1 VNCQVHLIFRES
13 AVLDGRCCLCSRERA
28 LPIGPVDRLL
38 RHGALRVAVSYW
50 TTMRCV
56 SYSERSIPLNLP
68 MARPLTP
75 APTPQRGRPRDPER
89 VRRILEAAQ
98 KHCDEYGL
106 ERANVDAIA
115 ADAGVSKM
123 TVYNNF
129 GSKEGLF
136 QAVVSD
142 RSAAV
147 VAGFPGAGA
156 LDPDQPEKALLAIGA
171 RFLALARGDALG
183 ALRAVYGVAGV
194 QPEVCRALYEEG
206 PERVNGELAAYLRR
220 AHSAGTLNV
229 RNPRQAADLFL
240 SMFLGSGH
248 IRGMLKLE
256 MPDARVNR
264 ALLREA
270 VRVFMAAYGA

>member
-1 VNCQVHLIFRES
+1 MTRSPVP
-13 AVLDGRCCLCSRERA
+13 A
-28 LPIGPVDRLL
+28 LK
-38 RHGALRVAVSYW
+38 
-50 TTMRCV
+50 
-56 SYSERSIPLNLP
+56 
-68 MARPLTP
+68 
-75 APTPQRGRPRDPER
+75 PQRGRPRDPER
-89 VRRILEAAQ
+89 GRRILEAAQ
-98 KHCDEYGL
+98 RHFNEHGL

-136 QAVVSD
+136 QAVVRD
-142 RSAAV
+142 RTAAV
-147 VAGFPGAGA
+147 MAGVAGARA
-156 LDPDQPEKALLAIGA
+156 LDPDQPEKALLTIGA

-194 QPEVCRALYEEG
+194 QPEVCRALYEDG

-220 AHSAGTLNV
+220 ANSAGTLKV
-229 RNPRQAADLFL
+229 RNPHQAADLFL

-248 IRGMLKLE
+248 IRGMLKLK
-256 MPDARVNR
+256 MPDSREDR